1 VALRFLDQKEGLAFK
16 HSTFCEC
23 LGFAAEACCYA
34 SAFGFKSLVSIEI
47 SEESQKLGYIYLKL
61 IDERAARSFQ
71 SSVSRF
77 QERIAVDAEVC
88 NSIATLQYSILIIHG
103 VLSGGGEWPMTISPL
118 TPLQH
123 PL

>member
-1 VALRFLDQKEGLAFK
+1 LDQKEGLAFK

-77 QERIAVDAEVC
+77 QERIAVDAEVSAYIMPFNTHYTRSSMC
-88 NSIATLQYSILIIHG
+88 SRLG
-103 VLSGGGEWPMTISPL
+103 VSGR
-118 TPLQH
+118 
-123 PL
+123 